1 MYVRPVVL
9 LQETRS
15 LDPSDESSMIR
26 IWLFAVTAVV
36 FTVAVVD
43 PTSRIKLP
51 AGAES
56 HFAGEASE
64 LQFDNVP

>member
-1 MYVRPVVL
+1 
-9 LQETRS
+9 
-15 LDPSDESSMIR
+15 MIR
-26 IWLFAVTAVV
+26 IWLLAVNAVV

-43 PTSRIKLP
+43 PASRIKLP